1 MPPRTAAF
9 PKQLHDLGAGNFA
22 YTQHDGSW
30 GWSNS
35 GLIVDGPDALVVDTL
50 FDLDLTREM
59 LDAYERVLGPR
70 ASIGTLVNSHANGD
84 HTFGNELLG
93 GARIVASRRCAEEM
107 VAVPPELLANL
118 MRAAPQ
124 LGVTGEY
131 LQRIFGTFTFDGIAL
146 TPPTETFDGELEL
159 RVGGKE
165 VRLIEVG
172 PAHTRGDTIVW
183 VPDERIVYTA
193 DVLFIGGHPIMWE
206 GPLANWLRAL
216 DLILTLDVEAIVP
229 GHGPVLTDKAPVRAL
244 KDYFEELDREARR
257 RYDAGMAAADAARD
271 IVLGVAAGWSE
282 GERIVANV
290 GTLYREYAGADEP
303 TPAPEVFGAMAE
315 FDRVSNVTQD

>member
-35 GLIVDGPDALVVDTL
+35 GLIVDGPAALVVDTL

-59 LDAYERVLGPR
+59 LGAYERVLGSG

-93 GARIVASRRCAEEM
+93 GARIVASRRTAEEM
-107 VAVPPELLANL
+107 LTVPPELLANL
-118 MRAAPQ
+118 VKAAPQ
-124 LGVTGEY
+124 LGLTGEH
-131 LQRIFGTFTFDGIAL
+131 LQRIFGTFDFEGIAL
-146 TPPTETFDGELEL
+146 TPPTETFDVELEL
-159 RVGGKE
+159 RVGDKQ

-172 PAHTRGDTIVW
+172 PAHTRGDTIVHL
-183 VPDERIVYTA
+183 PGERLVYTA

-206 GPLANWLRAL
+206 GPLSNWLRAL
-216 DLILTLDVEAIVP
+216 DVILSLDVDAIVP

-244 KDYFEELDREARR
+244 KGYFEELDSEARR
-257 RYDAGMAAADAARD
+257 RYEAGMPAADAARE
-271 IVLGVAAGWSE
+271 IVIAAAEGWSE
-282 GERIVANV
+282 SERLVANV
-290 GTLYREYAGADEP
+290 GALYREYAGHDEAA
-303 TPAPEVFGAMAE
+303 PAPEVFAAMAE
-315 FDRVSNVTQD
+315 FDRAPKVTQP